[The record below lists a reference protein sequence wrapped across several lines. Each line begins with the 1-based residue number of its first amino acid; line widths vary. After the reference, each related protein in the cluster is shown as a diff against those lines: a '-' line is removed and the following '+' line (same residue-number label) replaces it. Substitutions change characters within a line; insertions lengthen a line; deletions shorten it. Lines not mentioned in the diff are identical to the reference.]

1 MNSEFVNS
9 EEIDLDNLTAEAHV
23 SQGDDD
29 AAGEPMTPQEVF
41 LRELEMAESNL
52 ERIESSADEG
62 SATYTKLF
70 KSRELNKLR
79 NTVKEARQYAK
90 LAGAIKTERQIQTA
104 LAAMKSAQR

>member
-9 EEIDLDNLTAEAHV
+9 EEIDTSDLTAEAYV
-23 SQGDDD
+23 SQG
-29 AAGEPMTPQEVF
+29 AEEPMSPQEVF
-41 LRELEMAESNL
+41 LRELEMAESHL
-52 ERIESSADEG
+52 ERVESQADDG
-62 SATYTKLF
+62 STTYTRLF

>member
-9 EEIDLDNLTAEAHV
+9 EEIDTSDLTAEAYV
-23 SQGDDD
+23 SQE
-29 AAGEPMTPQEVF
+29 AEEPMSPQEVF
-41 LRELEMAESNL
+41 LRELEMAESHL
-52 ERIESSADEG
+52 ERVESQADDG
-62 SATYTKLF
+62 STTYTRLF

-90 LAGAIKTERQIQTA
+90 FAGALKTERQIQTA